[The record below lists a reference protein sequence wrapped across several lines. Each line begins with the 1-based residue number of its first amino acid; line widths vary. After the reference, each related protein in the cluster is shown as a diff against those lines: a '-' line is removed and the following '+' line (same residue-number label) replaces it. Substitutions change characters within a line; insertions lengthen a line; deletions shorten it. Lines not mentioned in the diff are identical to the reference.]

1 MVFCIYWL
9 LWQTLND
16 HFIGDIVE
24 KTIASHDYQVVVFYF
39 VLEVGGVVR
48 QLIVSTALVWVVKFI
63 LLLGRSEYQII
74 RRSVCIHC
82 LASDEHVAT
91 VTQIKTV

>member
-16 HFIGDIVE
+16 HFIGDVVE
-24 KTIASHDYQVVVFYF
+24 EAIASHDYQVVVFYF

-48 QLIVSTALVWVVKFI
+48 QLIVCTALVWVVKFI

-74 RRSVCIHC
+74 RRPICGRS
-82 LASDEHVAT
+82 LASDEHVAA